1 MSLSDVE
8 VFCENLPKRS
18 RYVFAAIMV
27 VVALLMRL
35 ALAPLNFGVQFL
47 AAYPIVA
54 LSFYLFEAEVG
65 VFVLFA
71 TALINYYFF
80 FEPFLGFTPTFKSV
94 ASTSIFIVSAG
105 MIGFIIQRMHVYRR
119 NIVQFETRKLQQ
131 VVKESNRK
139 LELAAEGA
147 KLGIFQWDLATNKVY
162 ISGACCE
169 HLGFPSETR
178 EIAYEEFLRRIHSA
192 DRSNVINAH
201 ASAIETGNDFDVD
214 YRLIRPDR
222 SGRWLSSIGRCVTS
236 RAGANKHVECVII
249 DITKRKRLER
259 ELVQLNNDLEEKV
272 KIRTAELLRANEAL
286 ASVTR
291 HDPLT
296 GLSNRLAAAERL
308 REEFAR
314 MQRTSIPY
322 AALMLDIDYFKKVND
337 TFGHS
342 VGDEVIKLVAV
353 TCKINLRVT
362 DFIARY
368 GGEEF
373 LILLPSVDLEQA
385 YQAGEKVRTAIEA
398 STHERVGKI
407 TVSIGVAMASPDQRD
422 GETAVREADDQLY
435 EAKKAGRNRVS
446 AKREA

>member
-8 VFCENLPKRS
+8 AYCENLPKFR
-18 RYVFAAIMV
+18 RYVFAV
-27 VVALLMRL
+27 GLLAAVFFLRL
-35 ALAPLNFGVQFL
+35 SVAPLNFGVQFL
-47 AAYPIVA
+47 ASYPIVA

-65 VFVLFA
+65 VVVLLVS
-71 TALINYYFF
+71 ALINYYFF
-80 FEPFLGFTPTFKSV
+80 FEPYLGWAPTFKSV
-94 ASTSIFIVSAG
+94 ASTLIFLLSAG
-105 MIGFIIQRMHVYRR
+105 MIGVIIQRMHVYRR
-119 NIVQFETRKLQQ
+119 NIVQFETQKLQQ

-147 KLGIFQWDLATNKVY
+147 KIGIFQWDLSTNLVY

-169 HLGFPSETR
+169 HLGFSTQTR
-178 EIAYEEFLRRIHSA
+178 EIGYDEFLKRIHSQ
-192 DRSNVINAH
+192 DRPLVINAH
-201 ASAIETGNDFDVD
+201 AGAIETGNDFEVD
-214 YRLIRPDR
+214 YRLIRPDG
-222 SGRWLSSIGRCVTS
+222 SGRWLSSIGRAVSS
-236 RAGANKHVECVII
+236 RAGQARYVECVII

-272 KIRTAELLRANEAL
+272 QIRTAELLRANEAL

-296 GLSNRLAAAERL
+296 GLSNRLAAEERL

-314 MQRTSIPY
+314 MRRTTIPY

-337 TFGHS
+337 TYGHG

-353 TCKINLRVT
+353 TCKSTLRVT

-385 YQAGEKVRTAIEA
+385 YQAAEKVREAIDA
-398 STHERVGKI
+398 AHHEQVGKI

-422 GETAVREADDQLY
+422 DETAVKEADDQLY
-435 EAKKAGRNRVS
+435 EAKKSGRNRVA
-446 AKREA
+446 AKRPV